1 MKQIIVIDLNNM
13 ISYSLNDIVA
23 IIGGQ
28 VTGPDNAI
36 DQPIRFLSFDSRTI
50 LSGKETL
57 FFALKSDRNDGHHF
71 IEDAIAREVNSFVVE
86 DLPSKTI
93 SNADVQFIVVKDSLV
108 ALQKLAAFHRQRF
121 KYPVV
126 GITGSNGKT
135 IVKEWLSELLS
146 PELKIVRS
154 PRSYNSQIGNP
165 LSVWLMDDRFDLA
178 IFEAGI
184 SMPGEMEKLEKIL
197 KPDHGIFTH
206 LGKAHLEN
214 FSSVEELVAEKIK
227 LFANSTLLV
236 YCKDFELLHLAIGKA
251 VFTNN
256 PRLFKWS
263 ASDHS
268 ADLFVL
274 NITKRLDSTIIEGVY
289 QSAKISVTIPFTDD
303 ASIENAIQCWA
314 YLLATNCN
322 PDSFKNKFLR
332 ITPVAMRLELKK
344 GINGCTIIN
353 DSYNS
358 DTASLVNALDFIDQQ
373 SDNRKKRCTV
383 IISDILQ
390 SGENPE
396 FLYREIADYI
406 QMRHIDRLIGIG
418 TEISR
423 FGALFSTAE
432 ILFFPSSDEFLL
444 HFKES
449 DFNHEVIL
457 LKGARQFRF
466 DRISSV
472 LQEKAHQTVME
483 IDLDAMVYNLNFY
496 REKLSP
502 TTKVMAMVKAFS
514 YGTGSVE
521 IAKAL
526 QYRRID
532 YLAVA
537 IADEGIELRNNGIE
551 VPILVMN
558 PEEHGFDAMIE
569 NRLEPNIYRFELLQ
583 KFDEALKR
591 NAVNNFP
598 VHLKVDTGMKRL
610 GFDQPEAMNKVAEY
624 ILNQDTMYIRSV
636 FSHLAVSDDPE
647 NDQFTQLQ
655 FKRFLEFCDIVTNQF
670 DYRILRHIL
679 NSSGI
684 ERFPGMELDM
694 VRLGIGLYG
703 VSTFCQNELHN
714 VATLKTTI
722 SQIRTVEEGETIGYG
737 RRGIASKML
746 TIAVLP
752 IGYADGL
759 NRRLSNGVG
768 KVLIGGVKAPIIGTI
783 CMDMC
788 MVDIT
793 GIAASEGDRAIIF
806 GEDLPVSEVAETL
819 GTISY
824 EILTSIGQ
832 RVKRVYFKE

>member
-1 MKQIIVIDLNNM
+1 M

-93 SNADVQFIVVKDSLV
+93 SNAGVQFIVVKDSLV

>member
-1 MKQIIVIDLNNM
+1 M
-13 ISYSLNDIVA
+13 ISYSLNEIIA
-23 IIGGQ
+23 IIDGQ
-28 VTGPDNAI
+28 LTGSIIAI

-57 FFALKSDRNDGHHF
+57 FFALKSDRNNGHHF
-71 IEDAIAREVNSFVVE
+71 IEDAINKEVTAFVVE
-86 DLPSKTI
+86 ELPENTQLNS
-93 SNADVQFIVVKDSLV
+93 AVHFIVVKSSIE
-108 ALQKLAAFHRQRF
+108 ALQKLAAFHRRRF
-121 KYPVV
+121 TYPVV

-146 PELKIVRS
+146 PELKIIRS

-165 LSVWLMDDRFDLA
+165 LSVWLMDHRFDLA

-184 SMPGEMEKLEKIL
+184 SKPGEMEKLEAIL

-214 FSSVEELVAEKIK
+214 FSSIEELVKEKIK
-227 LFANSTLLV
+227 LFVNCSLLV
-236 YCKDFELLHLAIGKA
+236 YCKDFESLSQAIDKT
-251 VFTNN
+251 VFTKEV
-256 PRLFKWS
+256 RLFNWS
-263 ASDHS
+263 SNDS
-268 ADLFVL
+268 SSNLL
-274 NITKRLDSTIIEGVY
+274 IKNKTKSLESTQIEGVHLLE
-289 QSAKISVTIPFTDD
+289 KISITIPFTDD
-303 ASIENAIQCWA
+303 ASIENAIHCWA

-322 PDSFKNKFLR
+322 TEACKNKFLK
-332 ITPVAMRLELKK
+332 ITPIAMRLEMKK
-344 GINGCTIIN
+344 GINGCTVIN

-358 DTASLVNALDFIDQQ
+358 DTASLVNALDFINQQ
-373 SDNRKKRCTV
+373 SDSRKKRCTV

-396 FLYREIADYI
+396 ILYREIADYI

-418 TEISR
+418 PEICR
-423 FGALFSTAE
+423 FNMMFTTSE
-432 ILFFPSSDEFLL
+432 KLFFPSSDEFLL
-444 HFKES
+444 HFKEG

-466 DRISSV
+466 DRISTL

-483 IDLDAMVYNLNFY
+483 IDLDAMVFNLNFY
-496 REKLSP
+496 RKKLSP

-521 IAKAL
+521 VAKAL

-537 IADEGIELRNNGIE
+537 IADEGVELRNNGIE
-551 VPILVMN
+551 VPIVVMN
-558 PEEHGFDAMIE
+558 PEEHGFDSMIE

-583 KFDEALKR
+583 KFDQALRR

-610 GFDQPEAMNKVAEY
+610 GFDDPAEMTKIAEY
-624 ILNQDTMYIRSV
+624 IRIHDTMYIRSV
-636 FSHLAVSDDPE
+636 FSHLAVSDDPG
-647 NDQFTQLQ
+647 NDMFTYLQ
-655 FKRFLEFCDIVTNQF
+655 FKRFTAYCNIITNLF
-670 DYRILRHIL
+670 DYKILRHIL

-684 ERFPGMELDM
+684 ERFPEMELDM

-703 VSTFCQNELHN
+703 VSPNCQNELRN

-722 SQIRTVEEGETIGYG
+722 SQIRTVDSGETIGYG
-737 RRGIASKML
+737 RRGVADKTL
-746 TIAVLP
+746 TIAILP

-768 KVLIGGVKAPIIGTI
+768 KVLISGSKAPIIGTI

-793 GIAASEGDRAIIF
+793 GIAAHEGGRAVIF
-806 GEDLPVSEVAETL
+806 GEDLPVSEVATTL

>member
-1 MKQIIVIDLNNM
+1 M
-13 ISYSLNDIVA
+13 ISYSLSEIVK
-23 IIGGQ
+23 IIDGQ
-28 VTGPDNAI
+28 LIGSVVTV

-71 IEDAIAREVNSFVVE
+71 IDDAMGREVSSFVVE
-86 DLPSKTI
+86 ELPAKTQR
-93 SNADVQFIVVKDSLV
+93 NALSHFILVRSSLA
-108 ALQKLAAFHRQRF
+108 ALQKLATFHRRRF
-121 KYPVV
+121 SYPVV

-146 PELKIVRS
+146 PEFKIIRS

-184 SMPGEMEKLEKIL
+184 SKPGEMEKLETIL
-197 KPDHGIFTH
+197 QPDHGIFTH

-214 FSSVEELVAEKIK
+214 FSSIKELVEEKIK
-227 LFANSTLLV
+227 LFVNCTLLV
-236 YCKDFELLHLAIGKA
+236 YCKDFALLCQA
-251 VFTNN
+251 VDQAEFNKS
-256 PRLFKWS
+256 PRLFSWS
-263 ASDHS
+263 SSDSS
-268 ADLFVL
+268 ADLL
-274 NITKRLDSTIIEGVY
+274 ITNTTKSTESTLIEGVH
-289 QSAKISVTIPFTDD
+289 QSVKIAVSIPFTDD
-303 ASIENAIQCWA
+303 ASIENAIHCWA
-314 YLLATNCN
+314 YLLAINCYS
-322 PDSFKNKFLR
+322 DIYRDKFLK
-332 ITPVAMRLELKK
+332 ISPVAMRLEMKK

-358 DTASLVNALDFIDQQ
+358 DTASLINALDFIGQQ
-373 SDNRKKRCTV
+373 SNSRKKKCTV

-396 FLYREIADYI
+396 ILYREIADYI
-406 QMRHIDRLIGIG
+406 QMRHIDRIIGIG
-418 TEISR
+418 PEICR
-423 FGALFSTAE
+423 FSAMFTTSE
-432 ILFFPSSDEFLL
+432 KLFFPSSDEFLL
-444 HFKES
+444 HFRER
-449 DFNHEVIL
+449 DFSHEVIL
-457 LKGARQFRF
+457 LKGARHFRF
-466 DRISSV
+466 DRISGV

-496 REKLSP
+496 RGKLSP
-502 TTKVMAMVKAFS
+502 ATKVMAMVKAFS

-521 IAKAL
+521 VAKAL
-526 QYRRID
+526 QYQRID

-537 IADEGIELRNNGIE
+537 IADEGVELRNNGIE
-551 VPILVMN
+551 VPIVVMN

-583 KFDEALKR
+583 RFDEALRR

-610 GFDQPEAMNKVAEY
+610 GFDHPKEMKKVAEY
-624 ILNQDTMYIRSV
+624 IRMHDTMYIRSV
-636 FSHLAVSDDPE
+636 FSHLAVSDDPG
-647 NDQFTQLQ
+647 NDQFTLLQ
-655 FKRFLEFCDIVTNQF
+655 FRQFMEYADIITNYF
-670 DYRILRHIL
+670 DYTILRHIL

-684 ERFPGMELDM
+684 ERFPEMELDM
-694 VRLGIGLYG
+694 VRPGIGLYG
-703 VSTFCQNELHN
+703 VSPNCQNELHN
-714 VATLKTTI
+714 VVTLKTTI
-722 SQIRTVEEGETIGYG
+722 SQIRTVEAGETIGYG
-737 RRGIASKML
+737 RKGIVNKTM
-746 TIAVLP
+746 IMAVLP

-768 KVLIGGVKAPIIGTI
+768 KVLIRGSKAPIVGTI

-793 GIAASEGDRAIIF
+793 GIEAKEGDRAIIF
-806 GEDLPVSEVAETL
+806 GEELPVSEVAATL

>member
-28 VTGPDNAI
+28 VTGLDNAI

-86 DLPSKTI
+86 DLPPKTI
-93 SNADVQFIVVKDSLV
+93 SNAGVQFIVVKDSLV

-390 SGENPE
+390 SGENSE

>member
-1 MKQIIVIDLNNM
+1 M
-13 ISYSLNDIVA
+13 ISYSLKEIIA
-23 IIGGQ
+23 IIGGH
-28 VTGPDNAI
+28 VTGPDNATE
-36 DQPIRFLSFDSRTI
+36 QSIRFLSFDSRTV

-57 FFALKSDRNDGHHF
+57 FFALKSERNDGHRF
-71 IEDAIAREVNSFVVE
+71 IEEAIAREVNSFVVE
-86 DLPSKTI
+86 DLPATTSL
-93 SNADVQFIVVKDSLV
+93 NASSLFIVVKDTLA

-121 KYPVV
+121 TYPVV

-165 LSVWLMDDRFDLA
+165 LSVWLMDHRFDLA

-184 SMPGEMEKLEKIL
+184 SKQGEMEKLEAIL

-214 FSSVEELVAEKIK
+214 FSSIVELVDEKIR
-227 LFANSTLLV
+227 LFINSSLIV
-236 YCKDFELLHLAIGKA
+236 YCSDFALLRQAIGK
-251 VFTNN
+251 VIFNNN
-256 PRLFKWS
+256 PRHFCWS
-263 ASDHS
+263 ADDNS
-268 ADLFVL
+268 ADLL
-274 NITKRLDSTIIEGVY
+274 ITNKAKSNESTLIEGTF
-289 QSAKISVTIPFTDD
+289 QSAKISITIPFTDD
-303 ASIENAIQCWA
+303 ASIENAIHCWA
-314 YLLATNCN
+314 YLLATNVN
-322 PDSFKNKFLR
+322 TQSLKDKFLK

-344 GINGCTIIN
+344 GINGCTVIN

-358 DTASLVNALDFIDQQ
+358 DTASLVNALDFLDQQ
-373 SDNRKKRCTV
+373 TDNRKKRCTV

-390 SGENPE
+390 SGENPDI
-396 FLYREIADYI
+396 LYREIADYI
-406 QMRHIDRLIGIG
+406 QMRQIDRLIGIG
-418 TEISR
+418 PEISR
-423 FGALFSTAE
+423 FGSMFATNE
-432 ILFFPSSDEFLL
+432 KHFFPSSDEFLL

-449 DFNHEVIL
+449 DFNNEVIL

-466 DRISSV
+466 DRISAV
-472 LQEKAHQTVME
+472 LQQKAHQTVME

-521 IAKAL
+521 VAKAL

-591 NAVNNFP
+591 NAVSNFP

-610 GFDQPEAMNKVAEY
+610 GFDHPEAMNKVAEF
-624 ILNQDTMYIRSV
+624 IRMNDTIYIRSV
-636 FSHLAVSDDPE
+636 FSHLAVSDDPG
-647 NDQFTQLQ
+647 NDRFTQLQ
-655 FKRFLEFCDIVTNQF
+655 FERFREYCDIITNQF
-670 DYRILRHIL
+670 DYKILRHIL

-684 ERFPGMELDM
+684 ERFPEMELDM

-703 VSTFCQNELHN
+703 VSSFCQNELRN

-722 SQIRTVEEGETIGYG
+722 SQIRTVEAGETIGYG
-737 RRGIASKML
+737 RRGVANTPL
-746 TIAVLP
+746 TIAILP
-752 IGYADGL
+752 IGYADGF
-759 NRRLSNGVG
+759 NRRFSNGVG
-768 KVLIGGVKAPIIGTI
+768 KVLIGGLKAPVIGTI

-793 GIAASEGDRAIIF
+793 GIVAHEGDRAIIF

-832 RVKRVYFKE
+832 RVKRIYFKE

>member
-1 MKQIIVIDLNNM
+1 M
-13 ISYSLNDIVA
+13 IPYSLSEIVA
-23 IIGGQ
+23 IIDGQ
-28 VTGPDNAI
+28 LVDPDI
-36 DQPIRFLSFDSRTI
+36 TCDQPIRFLSFDSRTI

-71 IEDAIAREVNSFVVE
+71 IEDAIAREVTSFVVE
-86 DLPSKTI
+86 DLPAKTQL
-93 SNADVQFIVVKDSLV
+93 NAVAYFIVVKSSLA
-108 ALQKLAAFHRQRF
+108 ALQKLAAFHRRRF
-121 KYPVV
+121 TYPVV

-146 PELKIVRS
+146 PELKIIRS

-184 SMPGEMEKLEKIL
+184 SKPGEMEKLEAIL

-214 FSSVEELVAEKIK
+214 FNSVETLVSEKIK
-227 LFANSTLLV
+227 LFTNSTLLV
-236 YCKDFELLHLAIGKA
+236 YCKDFELLYQAIEK
-251 VFTNN
+251 VIFTKS
-256 PRLFKWS
+256 PRLFSWS
-263 ASDHS
+263 FSDYS
-268 ADLFVL
+268 ADLL
-274 NITKRLDSTIIEGVY
+274 IINKTKSNESTLIEGVH
-289 QSAKISVTIPFTDD
+289 QSEKISITIPFTDD
-303 ASIENAIQCWA
+303 ASIENAIHCWA
-314 YLLATNCN
+314 YLLATNYN
-322 PDSFKNKFLR
+322 TDAYKDKFLK
-332 ITPVAMRLELKK
+332 ITPIAMRLEMKK
-344 GINGCTIIN
+344 GINGCIVIN

-373 SDNRKKRCTV
+373 SENRKKRCTV

-396 FLYREIADYI
+396 MLYHEIADYI
-406 QMRHIDRLIGIG
+406 QMRHIDRIIGIG
-418 TEISR
+418 PEISR
-423 FGALFSTAE
+423 FSAMFTTRE
-432 ILFFPSSDEFLL
+432 KLFFPSSDEFLL
-444 HFKES
+444 HLKES

-466 DRISSV
+466 DRISAA

-496 REKLSP
+496 RKKLSP
-502 TTKVMAMVKAFS
+502 TTKIMAMVKAFS

-521 IAKAL
+521 VAKAL
-526 QYRRID
+526 QYRRIN

-551 VPILVMN
+551 VPIVVMN

-610 GFDQPEAMNKVAEY
+610 GFDHPAEMNKVAEY
-624 ILNQDTMYIRSV
+624 IRMHDTMYIRSV
-636 FSHLAVSDDPE
+636 FSHLAVSDDPQ

-655 FKRFLEFCDIVTNQF
+655 FKRFMEYCDILTNLF
-670 DYRILRHIL
+670 DYKILRHIL

-684 ERFPGMELDM
+684 ERFPEMELDM

-703 VSTFCQNELHN
+703 VSPNCQNELRN

-722 SQIRTVEEGETIGYG
+722 SQIRMVDAGETIGYG
-737 RRGIASKML
+737 RRGIANKTL
-746 TIAVLP
+746 TIAILP

-768 KVLIGGVKAPIIGTI
+768 KVLIGGSKAPIIGTI

-793 GIAASEGDRAIIF
+793 GISAREGDRAVIF
-806 GEDLPVSEVAETL
+806 GEDLHVSEVAATL

>member
-1 MKQIIVIDLNNM
+1 M
-13 ISYSLNDIVA
+13 ISYSLNEIIA
-23 IIGGQ
+23 IIDGQ
-28 VTGPDNAI
+28 VTDPNNAI
-36 DQPIRFLSFDSRTI
+36 NQSIRFLSFDSRTI

-57 FFALKSDRNDGHHF
+57 FFALKSDRNDGHRF

-86 DLPSKTI
+86 DLPAKTHL
-93 SNADVQFIVVKDSLV
+93 NANVQFIVVKDSLA
-108 ALQKLAAFHRQRF
+108 ALQELAAFHRQKF
-121 KYPVV
+121 AYPVV

-146 PELKIVRS
+146 PEMKAVRS

-165 LSVWLMDDRFDLA
+165 LSVWLMDQRFDLA

-184 SMPGEMEKLEKIL
+184 SKPGEMEKLEAIL

-214 FSSVEELVAEKIK
+214 FSSVVALVDEKIK
-227 LFANSTLLV
+227 LFTNSSLIV
-236 YCKDFELLHLAIGKA
+236 YCKDFKILHQAIEKA
-251 VFTNN
+251 VFTNS
-256 PRLFKWS
+256 PRFFCWS
-263 ASDHS
+263 VNDPS
-268 ADLFVL
+268 ADLLIV
-274 NITKRLDSTIIEGVY
+274 NKTKRLESTVIEGIF
-289 QSAKISVTIPFTDD
+289 QSAKIDITIPFTDD
-303 ASIENAIQCWA
+303 ASIENAIHCWA
-314 YLLATNCN
+314 YLLATDFNTESLK
-322 PDSFKNKFLR
+322 DKFLK

-344 GINGCTIIN
+344 GINGCILIN

-396 FLYREIADYI
+396 ILYREIADYI
-406 QMRHIDRLIGIG
+406 QMRHIDKLIGIG
-418 TEISR
+418 PEISR
-423 FGALFSTAE
+423 FNSMFPTPE
-432 ILFFPSSDEFLL
+432 KLFFPSSDEFLL

-449 DFNHEVIL
+449 DFSQEVIL

-466 DRISSV
+466 DRISAV
-472 LQEKAHQTVME
+472 LQLKAHQTVME

-496 REKLSP
+496 REKLRP

-521 IAKAL
+521 VAKAL

-537 IADEGIELRNNGIE
+537 IADEGIELRNNGID

-610 GFDQPEAMNKVAEY
+610 GFDHPEAMNKVAEY
-624 ILNQDTMYIRSV
+624 IRMHDTMYIRSV
-636 FSHLAVSDDPE
+636 FSHLAVSDDPG

-655 FKRFLEFCDIVTNQF
+655 FKRFREYCDIITNQF
-670 DYRILRHIL
+670 DYKILRHIL

-684 ERFPGMELDM
+684 ERFPEMQFDM

-703 VSTFCQNELHN
+703 VSTVCQKELRN

-722 SQIRTVEEGETIGYG
+722 SQIRTVEAGETIGYG
-737 RRGIASKML
+737 RRGFAITPLSIA
-746 TIAVLP
+746 ILP

-759 NRRLSNGVG
+759 DRRLSNGVG

-793 GIAASEGDRAIIF
+793 GIAAREGDRAIIF
-806 GEDLPVSEVAETL
+806 GEDLPVGEVADTL